1 MSRARDP
8 RAAAMLQRWDRI
20 GIGIRCA
27 YNPQR
32 PSVIRLW
39 LGVGRGLGVGGVID
53 ERAAHRRML
62 EVLLQTAHD
71 EALPWGWRC
80 ACVEHA
86 TLPAARLTSLLQR
99 DADTTGCAAI
109 DAALRHAHDVIAAAQ
124 PGSRVM

>member
-1 MSRARDP
+1 MSRLRDP

-39 LGVGRGLGVGGVID
+39 LGVGRALGAGRVLD
-53 ERAAHRRML
+53 ERTLQQRML
-62 EVLLQTAHD
+62 DVLLQTAHD
-71 EALPWGWRC
+71 AALPWSWRC
-80 ACVEHA
+80 ACLEHA
-86 TLPAARLTSLLQR
+86 TLPAARLTSLLR
-99 DADTTGCAAI
+99 GHDPLACAAL

-124 PGSRVM
+124 PGSRVA

>member
-8 RAAAMLQRWDRI
+8 RAAALLQRWDRI

-39 LGVGRGLGVGGVID
+39 LGVGRGLGVGRVLD
-53 ERAAHRRML
+53 ERTLQQRML

-80 ACVEHA
+80 ACVENA
-86 TLPAARLTSLLQR
+86 TLPAARLTSLFKR
-99 DADTTGCAAI
+99 DGDATACLAV

-124 PGSRVM
+124 PGSRIA